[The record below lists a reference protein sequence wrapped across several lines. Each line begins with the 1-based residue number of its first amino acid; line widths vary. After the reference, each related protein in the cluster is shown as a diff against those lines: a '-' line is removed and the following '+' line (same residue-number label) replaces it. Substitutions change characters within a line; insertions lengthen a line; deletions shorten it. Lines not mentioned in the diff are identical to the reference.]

1 MSIYSF
7 FFYFLLFMIYSIAGW
22 LMEVIAVGIEKRK
35 FINRGFF
42 IGPYCPIYGFSALIM
57 LFLFKDYK
65 TDPFVLFIMTAFVCT
80 FFEYVTSFIM
90 EKLFKA
96 RWWDYSH
103 KTFNING
110 RVCLENSVIFGILG
124 LALITVINPFVMD
137 LLSKVSNGLVIYISS
152 ILLIA
157 FIVDNIVSFN
167 IISKFKST
175 ATSVIKDNTEEIS
188 EKIREILKK
197 KSILSRRLVNA
208 FPNVKAILPDI
219 KAKYEEQKRKLK
231 EKLNS

>member
-1 MSIYSF
+1 MTIYLF
-7 FFYFLLFMIYSIAGW
+7 FFYFLLFMIYSISGW
-22 LMEVIAVGIEKRK
+22 LMEVVAVGIEKRK

-57 LFLFKDYK
+57 LFLFKDY
-65 TDPFVLFIMTAFVCT
+65 TNDPFVLFIMTAFVCT

-110 RVCLENSVIFGILG
+110 RVCLENSVIFGLLG
-124 LALITVINPFVMD
+124 LALITIINPFVTNF
-137 LLSKVSNGLVIYISS
+137 LSNLPHTVIIYVSS
-152 ILLIA
+152 ILLVA

-175 ATSVIKDNTEEIS
+175 ASSVLKDNTEEIS

-197 KSILSRRLVNA
+197 RSILSRRLVNA

-219 KAKYEEQKRKLK
+219 RAKYEEQKRKLK
-231 EKLNS
+231 EKIK

>member
-1 MSIYSF
+1 MTIYLF
-7 FFYFLLFMIYSIAGW
+7 FFYFLLFMIYSISGW
-22 LMEVIAVGIEKRK
+22 LMEVVAVGIEKRK

-57 LFLFKDYK
+57 LFLFKDY
-65 TDPFVLFIMTAFVCT
+65 TNDPFVLFIMTAFVCT
-80 FFEYVTSFIM
+80 FFEYITSFIM

-110 RVCLENSVIFGILG
+110 RVCLENSVIFGLLG
-124 LALITVINPFVMD
+124 LALITIINPFVTNF
-137 LLSKVSNGLVIYISS
+137 LSNLPHTVIIYVSS
-152 ILLIA
+152 ILLVA

-175 ATSVIKDNTEEIS
+175 ASSVLKDNTEEIS

-197 KSILSRRLVNA
+197 RSILSRRLVNA

-219 KAKYEEQKRKLK
+219 RAKYEEQKRKLK
-231 EKLNS
+231 EKIK